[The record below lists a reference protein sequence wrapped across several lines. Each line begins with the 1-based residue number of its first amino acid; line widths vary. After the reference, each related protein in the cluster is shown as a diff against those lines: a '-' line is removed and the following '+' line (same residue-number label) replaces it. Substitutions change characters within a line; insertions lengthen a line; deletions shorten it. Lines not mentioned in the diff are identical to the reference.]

1 MKFYDCLTAPSPRRV
16 RMFINEKKLEI
27 ETINLDLR
35 KSEQMEKWFSDINP
49 RNTVPTFVTRE
60 GNILF
65 HSISICIYLEEVFEE
80 INLLGKTAEEKGIII
95 NSINDIESNLFSA
108 IADCLRNSSKAMENR
123 AITGPDNFEQIPKLA
138 ERGRARVK
146 SYFNILETHLRGKS
160 FMCIDRFTA
169 ADIWAFVAVDFTRA
183 IKEPIPN
190 ELGALKFW
198 YSEISKRDSAELNL

>member
-16 RMFINEKKLEI
+16 RMFINEKKLKI

-65 HSISICIYLEEVFEE
+65 HSLSICIYLEEVFEE

-123 AITGPDNFEQIPKLA
+123 AITGPDNFEQIPELA

-146 SYFNILETHLRGKS
+146 SYFNVLENHLSEKS

>member
-1 MKFYDCLTAPSPRRV
+1 MKFYDCPTAPSPRRV

-49 RNTVPTFVTRE
+49 RNTVPAFVTRD

-65 HSISICIYLEEVFEE
+65 HSISICVYLEQVFEE
-80 INLLGKTAEEKGIII
+80 NNLLGETAEEQALII
-95 NSINDIESNLFSA
+95 NSINDVESNLFSA
-108 IADCLRNSSKAMENR
+108 IADCLRNSSKAMKNR
-123 AITGPDNFEQIPKLA
+123 AITGPDNFGQIPDLA
-138 ERGRARVK
+138 ERGRARVR
-146 SYFNILETHLRGKS
+146 SYFKVLENQLRGKS
-160 FMCIDRFTA
+160 YMCIDRFTA